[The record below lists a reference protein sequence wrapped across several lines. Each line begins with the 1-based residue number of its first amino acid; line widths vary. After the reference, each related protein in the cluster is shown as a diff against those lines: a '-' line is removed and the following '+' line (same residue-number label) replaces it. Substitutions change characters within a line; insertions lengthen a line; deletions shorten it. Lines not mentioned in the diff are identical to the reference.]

1 MRGYLGLDLATNSG
15 FAVLA
20 DRGRGEAPFV
30 ETGNFI
36 SRGRD
41 FHEAAGVLGDH
52 LVTLIRSLRARQI
65 EIVRA
70 GIEDVIRQPPTKKV
84 RVDDG
89 LFAARFET
97 VGASNAISLVQQ
109 PALVGAAAAI
119 LRQFRIPV
127 VLVRAEAWRQSF
139 IGVGRAPKSVP
150 RAKARAW
157 LKSEAVQRAAAL
169 GLRWGFKVAG
179 HDSADAFG
187 VCAFIAAQDGFHIAG
202 NGRIGRAA
210 A

>member
-1 MRGYLGLDLATNSG
+1 MRAFLGLDLASTSG

-20 DRGRGEAPFV
+20 DRGRDQPPFV
-30 ETGNFI
+30 ETSTFL

-41 FHEAAGVLGDH
+41 FHEACGALSDH
-52 LVTLIRSLRARQI
+52 LVDRLRDLRSRHI
-65 EIVRA
+65 EIVRC
-70 GIEDVIRQPPTKKV
+70 GIEDVLRQPPMKKV

-89 LFAARFET
+89 LFAARYET

-109 PALVGAAAAI
+109 PALVGAACAI
-119 LRQFRIPV
+119 LKQFRIPV
-127 VLVRAEAWRQSF
+127 TLVPAAAWRAQF
-139 IGVGRAPKSVP
+139 LGVGRAPKSVP

-179 HDSADAFG
+179 HDSSDAFG
-187 VCAFIAAQDGFHIAG
+187 VSAFIASQDGFHITGAG
-202 NGRIGRAA
+202 RVGRAA
-210 A
+210 